1 MRTSIDWIPIG
12 APLFFAGMWF
22 LVGMILSHVSGW
34 ASLGQR
40 YAATGRPAGHRMWG
54 QVVSIG
60 PVRENGV
67 TGLAVGPEGL
77 HLFSNPLFRFG
88 RRPLLIPW
96 RAVTYVSDRKLLW
109 WRLYTLDIGG
119 ITTVRVRQAA
129 FNEIAAHI
137 SHPRVAGRT
146 TT

>member
-12 APLFFAGMWF
+12 APLFFVGMWL

-34 ASLGQR
+34 ASLGEQ
-40 YAATGRPAGHRMWG
+40 YAATGRPTGTRMWG

-67 TGLAVGPEGL
+67 TGLVVGPEGL
-77 HLFSNPLFRFG
+77 YLFSNPLFRFG

-96 RAVTYVSDRKLLW
+96 HAVTYASCRKVLW
-109 WRLYTLDIGG
+109 TRTYTLDLGG
-119 ITTVRVRQAA
+119 ITTVRVREGA
-129 FNEIAAHI
+129 FREISAHQ
-137 SHPRVAGRT
+137 
-146 TT
+146 